1 MKLDEQS
8 VVNPR
13 REWSAPPDRPVSAAS
28 GRPPELVVLDHGAGM
43 AHEQST
49 SKLAAR
55 WRALTR
61 LRARGALLYATLR
74 PRAGRKLPKELRA
87 ENVDRLAE
95 ALPLG
100 VRDAGFERL
109 VGRIET
115 GPIHHGNHVQLF
127 FRGEEAFASVREAIE
142 GATKEILLETY
153 ILRHD
158 ATGRSLLG
166 LLGGAAAR
174 GVRVRV
180 LADTYG
186 SWTTKRAFWREMR
199 GMGIEARLFHPFWS
213 HLRGLLNRDHRKIIA
228 IDRRISFTGGMNV
241 GNEYGS
247 SRHNK
252 NASWRDTHVRVEGP
266 TAWEMALVFTEGWKR
281 SGGASL
287 HLPPLAPT
295 DASGAR
301 TLVLDSR
308 PGRGHSETAAVLAAL
323 VGASRKRLWIT
334 NSYFAPNRTAI
345 RLLGQAAQRGVDV
358 RLLLQGRTDM
368 PLVRHAGHGNF
379 PDLLV
384 SGVRIFEYQPAI
396 LHAKTLVADDYVS
409 VVGSSNFDFR
419 SFYFNAECNVLI
431 FDDATG
437 QTMAQTFEEDL
448 GQSLEMRLGTWNQR
462 PLAHRCGDALARCLS
477 PLL

>member
-1 MKLDEQS
+1 MA
-8 VVNPR
+8 
-13 REWSAPPDRPVSAAS
+13 RERT
-28 GRPPELVVLDHGAGM
+28 
-43 AHEQST
+43 T
-49 SKLAAR
+49 SKPASR
-55 WRALTR
+55 WHALR
-61 LRARGALLYATLR
+61 RFRARRAWLYATLR
-74 PRAGRKLPKELRA
+74 PRAGRKLPNELRA
-87 ENVDRLAE
+87 ENVGPLAE

-127 FRGEEAFASVREAIE
+127 FRGEEAFASVRQAIE
-142 GATKEILLETY
+142 GAAQEILLETY
-153 ILRHD
+153 ILRDD
-158 ATGRSLLG
+158 ATGRKLLG

-180 LADTYG
+180 LADAYG
-186 SWTTKRAFWREMR
+186 SWTTKRAFWQEMQSL
-199 GMGIEARLFHPFWS
+199 GIEARLFHPFWS
-213 HLRGLLNRDHRKIIA
+213 HLRGLLIRDHRKIIA
-228 IDRRISFTGGMNV
+228 IDRRVSFTGGMNV
-241 GNEYGS
+241 ANEYGS

-252 NASWRDTHVRVEGP
+252 NASWRDTHMRVEGP
-266 TAWEMALVFTEGWKR
+266 TAWELAVVFSEGWER

-295 DASGAR
+295 DTSGAR
-301 TLVLDSR
+301 TLVLDSCS
-308 PGRGHSETAAVLAAL
+308 GRGQGETAAVLAAL
-323 VGASRKRLWIT
+323 VAASRKRLWIT

-345 RLLGQAAQRGVDV
+345 RLLGRAAQRGVDV

-379 PDLLV
+379 PDLLA
-384 SGVRIFEYQPAI
+384 SGVRIFEYQSAI
-396 LHAKTLVADDYVS
+396 LHAKTLVVDDYVS
-409 VVGSSNFDFR
+409 VVGSSNLDFR

-437 QTMAQTFEEDL
+437 QTMAQTFQEDL
-448 GQSLEMRLGTWNQR
+448 GQSVEMRLETWNQR
-462 PLAHRCGDALARCLS
+462 PLAHRCGDALARWLS

>member
-1 MKLDEQS
+1 MKLDEHS
-8 VVNPR
+8 MMNPR
-13 REWSAPPDRPVSAAS
+13 RIWSAPADRPVRAAS
-28 GRPPELVVLDHGAGM
+28 GPPPELAVPDHGAGI
-43 AHEQST
+43 
-49 SKLAAR
+49 AR
-55 WRALTR
+55 ARTTRKSASRWQVLTR
-61 LRARGALLYATLR
+61 FRARGALLYATLR
-74 PRAGRKLPKELRA
+74 PRAGRKLPNELRA
-87 ENVDRLAE
+87 EKVGHLAE

-109 VGRIET
+109 VGRIDT
-115 GPIHHGNHVQLF
+115 GPIHHGNQIQLF
-127 FRGEEAFASVREAIE
+127 FRGEEAFASIRLAIE
-142 GATKEILLETY
+142 GAKQEILLETY
-153 ILRHD
+153 ILRDD
-158 ATGRSLLG
+158 ATGRKLLG

-174 GVRVRV
+174 GVKVRV
-180 LADTYG
+180 LADAYG
-186 SWTTKRAFWREMR
+186 SWTTKGAFWREMQ

-266 TAWEMALVFTEGWKR
+266 TAWEMALVFSEGWKR

-287 HLPPLAPT
+287 HLPPFAPT

-301 TLVLDSR
+301 TQVLDSR
-308 PGRGHSETAAVLAAL
+308 PGRGHAETAAVLAAL
-323 VGASRKRLWIT
+323 VAASRKRLWIT
-334 NSYFAPNRTAI
+334 NSYFAPDRKAI
-345 RLLGQAAQRGVDV
+345 RLLGRAAQRGVDV

-368 PLVRHAGHGNF
+368 PLVRHAGRGNYS
-379 PDLLV
+379 DLLA

-396 LHAKTLVADDYVS
+396 LHAKTLVVDDYVS
-409 VVGSSNFDFR
+409 VVGSSNLDFR

-448 GQSLEMRLGTWNQR
+448 GQSLEMRLETWNQR
-462 PLAHRCGDALARCLS
+462 PLAHRLGDALARCLS